1 MKFQVLSRENAKRY
15 SFETNIN
22 KCIIISINGTDEELN
37 KFNDNPNILAICP
50 LVFNDVEGD
59 EANCMTRAD
68 ADKIIGFV
76 NEYVDKV
83 DEIVVHC
90 GAGKSRSAG
99 TCAALMMI
107 LNGNDSAIFD
117 NPRFCP
123 NMHCYRLVMEAY
135 FGYYDKEA
143 AEEKLRRNII
153 LWRKAEGLDD

>member
-1 MKFQVLSRENAKRY
+1 MSREKARLY
-15 SFETNIN
+15 SYEKDIDR
-22 KCIIISINGTDEELN
+22 CIIVSINGTDEELN
-37 KFNDNPNILAICP
+37 RFAENSAIKAVCP

-59 EANCMTRAD
+59 EQNCMTRAD
-68 ADKIIGFV
+68 ADKIIAFV
-76 NEYVDKV
+76 NDHVDDV
-83 DEIVVHC
+83 DEIIVHC

-107 LNGNDSAIFD
+107 LNGDDSAIFD
-117 NPRFCP
+117 NPYFTP

-143 AEEKLRRNII
+143 ADEKLRRNII